1 MVFELASMSYWWV
14 KDNLEVCST
23 DFPHYL
29 QWLFS
34 AVLLGLTG
42 TRLHYTLFLPPY
54 DPLNN
59 GQAFYDPIAVELLAT
74 SVLALFWS
82 SFMCVFVLSCPGL
95 CPVQVRMLT
104 LCAESTSST
113 AAMTMAAS
121 RPLRAS
127 SSASLCSSSCS

>member
-1 MVFELASMSYWWV
+1 MGSASGFTFSSYVLTLRRRRRALTKVGAW
-14 KDNLEVCST
+14 
-23 DFPHYL
+23 

-95 CPVQVRMLT
+95 CPVRVMLT

-113 AAMTMAAS
+113 EATTMAAS
-121 RPLRAS
+121 RLLRAS

>member
-1 MVFELASMSYWWV
+1 MLSWYVQPASLLTVPHTHLARV
-14 KDNLEVCST
+14 
-23 DFPHYL
+23 

-82 SFMCVFVLSCPGL
+82 SFMCVFVLSCLGL
-95 CPVQVRMLT
+95 SLFRVLLT

-113 AAMTMAAS
+113 AATTMAAS